1 MEDAELFVGAYDRQ
15 TIVGKKHRMAVGK
28 LQPAFAAADGHDR
41 DAVAA
46 AEVDLAERPSCDDRF
61 GRDAEFGHVELL
73 ERQLPFIQRPFCI
86 GRVVAA
92 EVLAQT
98 LLHFERTAAEP
109 FREDDAGEQRQRH
122 GEAHARSGVEQRRHD
137 GHQNPDA
144 EQAFDENERDER
156 PAVEFAVVPQ
166 LSEFGRAV
174 ALPEHD
180 EQDRRQHG
188 EDRRQTHRSARPTRN
203 PRLDPR
209 CGVAQEG
216 RFGEDAED
224 QIECAGQHHAP
235 QQPQPGVV
243 AAFGACARCVTRQR
257 PLPFGGQVPFEIVAG
272 GVGGPHHVGRQE
284 GRDDRYGHDDGIEV
298 VVGHV

>member
-1 MEDAELFVGAYDRQ
+1 
-15 TIVGKKHRMAVGK
+15 MAVGE

-180 EQDRRQHG
+180 EQDRRRPGIRASIHG
-188 EDRRQTHRSARPTRN
+188 
-203 PRLDPR
+203 
-209 CGVAQEG
+209 
-216 RFGEDAED
+216 
-224 QIECAGQHHAP
+224 
-235 QQPQPGVV
+235 
-243 AAFGACARCVTRQR
+243 AA
-257 PLPFGGQVPFEIVAG
+257 
-272 GVGGPHHVGRQE
+272 
-284 GRDDRYGHDDGIEV
+284 
-298 VVGHV
+298 